1 MPFVDFVRRLR
12 PHAHGRADRS
22 RGQSLVELAL
32 VAPVL
37 LILLLVAIDFGRIY
51 LGYVN
56 LQQMTRVAGGFASEH
71 ARAWDTPNNTAVLA
85 DYQDLV
91 ANDAAAIN
99 CDLPK
104 DGTGSVRVP
113 DPAFPAGFDMGDP
126 IQISIPC
133 NFQVLTPII
142 SWVVGD
148 TVAVSAS
155 TTYPVREGAVA
166 EVPGG
171 GGPIVIAP
179 VPDFVGVP
187 TSGYGKTATDYGEL
201 EVTFTDLSLNAPTSW
216 QWSFGDGSGTAFT
229 EGPHTV
235 GYACDKLP
243 GETCTFTV
251 RLTVGSAGGF
261 VTETK
266 TDYITVEVPPATG
279 PVAEFT
285 ANRTSG
291 VAPLSVTFTFDDR
304 RSGSITYSDYEWD
317 FDGDGTYD
325 DTGLSATHN
334 YTSPGAYTVSLRV
347 TESGTGATD
356 VQTKTEYIIVSTRTC
371 TVPDFANRRKN
382 DAQGVWAAAG
392 FTTGVLFAAGNG
404 NYLIHTQ
411 TILGGT
417 IDPQPLGCDSTIT
430 VGP

>member
-1 MPFVDFVRRLR
+1 MPNIGRRLR
-12 PHAHGRADRS
+12 MFVRDRTGRS

-37 LILLLVAIDFGRIY
+37 LLILLVAVDFGRIY

-56 LQQMTRVAGGFASEH
+56 LQQMARVAGGFASEH
-71 ARAWDTPNNTAVLA
+71 ASAWDTPNDADVLA

-99 CDLPK
+99 CELPK
-104 DGTGSVRVP
+104 DGTGNVQVP
-113 DPAFPAGFDMGDP
+113 DPAFPAGFDIGDP

-142 SWVVGD
+142 SWVLGD
-148 TVAVSAS
+148 TVPVSAS
-155 TTYPVREGAVA
+155 TTYPVKEGAVA

-171 GGPIVIAP
+171 GGPIIVSP
-179 VPDFVGVP
+179 VADFVGIP
-187 TSGYGKTATDYGEL
+187 TSGFGQTDASGYGEL
-201 EVTFTDLSLNAPTSW
+201 EVVFTDLSQNGPTSW
-216 QWSFGDGSGTAFT
+216 QWSFGDGSGTAFSQ
-229 EGPHTV
+229 GPHTV
-235 GYACDKLP
+235 SYECDRLP

-251 RLTVGSAGGF
+251 RLTVGGAGGF

-266 TDYITVEVPPATG
+266 TDYITVTVPPATG

-304 RSGSITYSDYEWD
+304 RNGTVTYASYEWD
-317 FDGDGTYD
+317 FDADGTYD
-325 DTGLSATHN
+325 DTGISATHN
-334 YTSPGAYTVSLRV
+334 YATPGTYSVSLRV
-347 TESGTGATD
+347 TETGTGATN
-356 VQTKTEYIIVSTRTC
+356 VQTKTGYIVVSPRVC
-371 TVPDFANRRKN
+371 RVPDFANRRKN
-382 DAQGVWAAAG
+382 DAQGVWAGAD
-392 FTTGVLFAAGNG
+392 FTTNVQFAPGNG
-404 NYLIHTQ
+404 NYVIHTQ

-417 IDPQPLGCDSTIT
+417 IDPQPDGCDSTIT